1 MRAKKE
7 SCDICGKPEI
17 FGIVEVEK
25 AKLRVCRSCAYGKKV
40 LYFLEEDEEQ
50 QPKRPSRQKPEEIE
64 EIVEGYGKIV
74 RSAREKLGIPIE
86 VLAEKIKENRRYM
99 ERIEREEVKPTLE
112 TARKL
117 EKELGIKLIEKT
129 VEVSPSISYKKQ
141 NVEPTLE
148 DLLEREE

>member
-74 RSAREKLGIPIE
+74 RSARE
-86 VLAEKIKENRRYM
+86 
-99 ERIEREEVKPTLE
+99 
-112 TARKL
+112 
-117 EKELGIKLIEKT
+117 
-129 VEVSPSISYKKQ
+129 
-141 NVEPTLE
+141 
-148 DLLEREE
+148 